1 MKANP
6 FVVKGRIQYSREAVL
21 QKYSITATLAL
32 VLLLV
37 LFVPLAYSRTISEV
51 PDVANDVVTPVGPIF
66 HDSLLRGIELV
77 FNDQLEKSLAIFH
90 QLQQTY
96 PDHPAPHF
104 FQAAAYQSW
113 MSNFRLNRYQKELQE
128 NIQLTISKGNKLL
141 KHNEDPWSHFYV
153 GAAYGYRALNRFQK
167 HDWIGAYIDG
177 KRGIKS
183 LSKALDKEP
192 NLFDVYLG
200 LGLYHYWRTARS
212 PFIQLIAFWIPDKR
226 ELGLRQLE
234 FVIDHGLYAPNQAS
248 YALVVS
254 YFDYGQYE
262 KAMRIYDGTIGGKR
276 TLTCTDL
283 YYKGRL
289 LIKFKKWAKVETLF
303 KIISQQLEAS
313 AFVSVGYQVECKY
326 WTAFALFRQNKL
338 SKALEFVKDAKA
350 QSGKRNPDLE
360 GEGPFES
367 FKEIKKRLGR
377 LSEIIT
383 VQNVKEK
390 ASQEELIAKKIKK
403 TEHY

>member
-1 MKANP
+1 M
-6 FVVKGRIQYSREAVL
+6 
-21 QKYSITATLAL
+21 
-32 VLLLV
+32 
-37 LFVPLAYSRTISEV
+37 
-51 PDVANDVVTPVGPIF
+51 
-66 HDSLLRGIELV
+66 
-77 FNDQLEKSLAIFH
+77 
-90 QLQQTY
+90 
-96 PDHPAPHF
+96 
-104 FQAAAYQSW
+104 
-113 MSNFRLNRYQKELQE
+113 
-128 NIQLTISKGNKLL
+128 
-141 KHNEDPWSHFYV
+141 
-153 GAAYGYRALNRFQK
+153 
-167 HDWIGAYIDG
+167 
-177 KRGIKS
+177 
-183 LSKALDKEP
+183 DKEP

-254 YFDYGQYE
+254 YFDYGQCE
-262 KAMRIYDGTIGGKR
+262 KAMRIYDGTIGEKR

-289 LIKFKKWAKVETLF
+289 LIKFKRWAKVEALF
-303 KIISQQLEAS
+303 KIISQQLEES
-313 AFVSVGYQVECKY
+313 AFVSLGYQVECKY

-338 SKALEFVKDAKA
+338 SEALEFVKNAKV

-367 FKEIKKRLGR
+367 FEEIKKRLGR

-383 VQNVKEK
+383 VQNVKER
-390 ASQEELIAKKIKK
+390 ASQEELIAKKLKK
-403 TEHY
+403 TGHH